1 MCIFFITELQKSKRV
16 LFVSPPDSSATHSY
30 YIDDNC
36 KLSTLQ
42 SMIEE
47 RLGIPPSHQ
56 RLYTQGKLLSDDNQ
70 LASLHTES
78 NIQLLMHLKGGGSNC
93 EICND
98 TGEYKCEQC
107 FQNILCKECC
117 NRMHKHPSRMSHT
130 PHKID
135 TVDTSTTGCGST
147 NIGGNC
153 SMLESQHRDL
163 EEDTDDEYD
172 ISDLPNTSA
181 AFLEA
186 SMVMTLA
193 ERFNLT
199 KFEHIQKKVIS
210 ALLSGKDCLVVHP
223 TGSGKSLCFQFP
235 PVFENKKAIVVT
247 PMISLMQ
254 DQVANLE
261 EKGIKAVYLGS
272 AQLDVSVEDHALSPG
287 SDVNLIFVTPE
298 WISKSQK

>member
-1 MCIFFITELQKSKRV
+1 
-16 LFVSPPDSSATHSY
+16 
-30 YIDDNC
+30 
-36 KLSTLQ
+36 
-42 SMIEE
+42 
-47 RLGIPPSHQ
+47 
-56 RLYTQGKLLSDDNQ
+56 
-70 LASLHTES
+70 
-78 NIQLLMHLKGGGSNC
+78 
-93 EICND
+93 
-98 TGEYKCEQC
+98 
-107 FQNILCKECC
+107 
-117 NRMHKHPSRMSHT
+117 
-130 PHKID
+130 
-135 TVDTSTTGCGST
+135 
-147 NIGGNC
+147 
-153 SMLESQHRDL
+153 MLESQHRDL

-172 ISDLPNTSA
+172 ISDSPNTSA

-247 PMISLMQ
+247 PTISLMQ

-272 AQLDVSVEDHALSPG
+272 AHA
-287 SDVNLIFVTPE
+287 VRC
-298 WISKSQK
+298 QC